1 MNYRMILHTLGWV
14 LNFEAVCMLLPLL
27 CAVCYQEPCALIFA
41 ACIAIC
47 LFVGVILT
55 RHAPKKKSFYA
66 KEGFVIVALS
76 WILMSVFGCLPFLL
90 SGAIP
95 RFADAFFETVS
106 GFTTTGASIL
116 TDVEALPKSL
126 LFWRSFTHWIGGMGV
141 LVFLVA
147 ILPLSGGDNL
157 YLVKAESPGPS
168 ISKLVPRIRSSAK
181 ILYEIYT
188 VMTLVEIIFLLCG
201 KMPLF
206 DAITISF
213 GTAGT
218 GGFAIRNSGMADYSA
233 YIQNVITVFM
243 LLFGV
248 NFSLYYLLLLRKF
261 KEFIHS
267 DELRFYLGIVLF
279 AIICIWINIA
289 PQFQSV
295 WTALKH
301 SAFQVASIITTTGYS
316 TLDFD
321 LWPTFSKTILV
332 ILMFVGACAGS
343 TGGGIK
349 VSRILILL
357 KSIVKELK
365 LTAHPRS
372 THKITMDNRLI
383 EHETIRSVNVFI
395 AAYAA
400 IFIVSMLLIS
410 LDNFDFTSTFTAVA
424 TAINNIGPGLSA
436 FGPVRNFSGLSD
448 LSKYVM
454 SFNMLAGRLEIFPIL
469 ILFSPYTW
477 KK

>member
-1 MNYRMILHTLGWV
+1 MNYKIVLHTLGWV
-14 LNFEAVCMLLPLL
+14 LNFEAVCMLLPLV
-27 CAVCYQEPCALIFA
+27 CAVICQEPSAMVFA
-41 ACIAIC
+41 ACIAVC
-47 LFVGVILT
+47 LLAGILLT
-55 RHAPKKKSFYA
+55 LRHPKNKSIYA

-76 WILMSVFGCLPFLL
+76 WIVMSIFGCLPFIL

-106 GFTTTGASIL
+106 GFSTTGASIL
-116 TDVEALPKSL
+116 TDVEALPKSIL
-126 LFWRSFTHWIGGMGV
+126 LWRSFTHWIGGMGV

-147 ILPLSGGDNL
+147 ILPLSGGGNL
-157 YLVKAESPGPS
+157 YLIKAESPGPS
-168 ISKLVPRIRSSAK
+168 ISKLVPKIRSSAK

-188 VMTLVEIIFLLCG
+188 VMTLLEIILLLLG

-206 DAITISF
+206 DAITLSF

-218 GGFAIRNSGMADYSA
+218 GGFAVRNSGIADYST
-233 YIQNVITVFM
+233 YCQNVITVFM

-279 AIICIWINIA
+279 ATVGIWINIA
-289 PQFQSV
+289 PQFPDI

-316 TLDFD
+316 TTDFD
-321 LWPTFSKTILV
+321 LWPSFSKTILV
-332 ILMFVGACAGS
+332 VLMFVGACAGS
-343 TGGGIK
+343 TGGGVK
-349 VSRILILL
+349 VSRVVILL

-372 THKITMDNRLI
+372 AHKITMDNRLI
-383 EHETIRSVNVFI
+383 EHETIRSINVFI

-400 IFIVSMLLIS
+400 IFIASILIIS
-410 LDNFDFTSTFTAVA
+410 LDNFNFTENFTAVA
-424 TAINNIGPGLSA
+424 TAINNIGPGLDA
-436 FGPVRNFSGLSD
+436 FGPTRNFSALSD